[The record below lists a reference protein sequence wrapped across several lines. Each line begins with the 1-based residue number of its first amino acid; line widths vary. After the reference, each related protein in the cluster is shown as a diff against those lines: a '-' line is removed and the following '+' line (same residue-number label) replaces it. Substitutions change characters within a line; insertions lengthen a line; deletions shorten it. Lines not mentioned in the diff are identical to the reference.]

1 VEDIVSNSRKYPEA
15 ALTVFALVF
24 FLVQLSS
31 AQQRMSDKDV
41 ESTMKNLKE
50 DSKRFQSSFN
60 SAISKS
66 TIRKTSQEKDAKAL
80 VKSFQNQTQTMLI
93 MFQNKKKA
101 DTTLPGVLGTARQID
116 GILSSVSLGGTT
128 VSDWAKCRAE
138 LSILANEFNMPP
150 PTN

>member
-1 VEDIVSNSRKYPEA
+1 MSNSRKYQTA
-15 ALTVFALVF
+15 ALTACSLLFL
-24 FLVQLSS
+24 LVQLSF
-31 AQQRMSDKDV
+31 AQQRLSDNDV

-80 VKSFQNQTQTMLI
+80 VKSFQSQTETMLSV
-93 MFQNKKKA
+93 FQDKKKA
-101 DTTLPGVLGTARQID
+101 DTTLPGVMAAAKQID
-116 GILSSVSLGGTT
+116 GILSSVSLGGTAAA
-128 VSDWAKCRAE
+128 DWAKCKSE

-150 PTN
+150 LTN